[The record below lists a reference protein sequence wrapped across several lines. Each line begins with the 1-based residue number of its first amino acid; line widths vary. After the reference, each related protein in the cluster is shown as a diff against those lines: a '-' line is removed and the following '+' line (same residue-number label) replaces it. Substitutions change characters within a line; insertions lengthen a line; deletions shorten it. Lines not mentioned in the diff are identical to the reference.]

1 MSKHSL
7 SEDEVFEIAAAM
19 YGDGEVLGWLRTV
32 DGTPNSAVYELV
44 GRIEGIVN
52 RVIDNRLATSDFLLD
67 AAKHNA
73 KKDNEY
79 LIEKAAVIADAH
91 AAEQEKIRKI
101 VAVTDDLKKHNGY
114 GGSSC
119 GVCSGHSPE
128 WDGHSRN
135 CKKAYPKRIREIL
148 NGD

>member
-7 SEDEVFEIAAAM
+7 TEDEVFEIAAAM
-19 YGDGEVLGWLRTV
+19 YGDGEDLRWLRTV

-44 GRIEGIVN
+44 SRIERTINSIIEHRTLLV
-52 RVIDNRLATSDFLLD
+52 DSDM
-67 AAKHNA
+67 A
-73 KKDNEY
+73 KKV
-79 LIEKAAVIADAH
+79 ATIADAH

-101 VAVTDDLKKHNGY
+101 IAATDDLKKQNGY